1 MTAPKEK
8 SFIKRHGSN
17 ILLVVVIILMIVP
30 QTRTPIQ
37 IALNRIFAFS
47 PSEISAEKRQVL
59 DNYDWKLNNLQG
71 GTTNFSEARGKVIVL
86 NFWAT
91 WCPPC
96 VAEMPSFQK
105 LYDDYGD
112 RVAFY
117 FVSQEEEEPLRNF
130 LLKRDYDLPVYRSL
144 TIIPEQLVSNS
155 LPTTFVISGSGE
167 IVVHKTGAA
176 DWNTKEFRV
185 LLQELLEGS

>member
-8 SFIKRHGSN
+8 GFLKRHGSN
-17 ILLVVVIILMIVP
+17 ILLVVFIILMIIP

-37 IALNRIFAFS
+37 IAVNRIFAFS
-47 PSEISAEKRQVL
+47 PSEISEEKRQVL
-59 DNYDWKLNNLQG
+59 TDYDWQLIELEG
-71 GTTNFSEARGKVIVL
+71 GITNFSEGRDKVVVL

-112 RVAFY
+112 RVEFY
-117 FVSQEEEEPLRNF
+117 FVSQEEQEPLKKF
-130 LLKRDYDLPVYRSL
+130 LLKRNYDLPVYRSL
-144 TIIPEQLVSNS
+144 TLIPEQLVSNS
-155 LPTTFVISGSGE
+155 LPTTFVISRSGE
-167 IVVHKTGAA
+167 MVVHKTGAA
-176 DWNTKEFRV
+176 DWNTKEFRK
-185 LLQELLEGS
+185 LLQELLEDS

>member
-8 SFIKRHGSN
+8 GFLKRHGSN
-17 ILLVVVIILMIVP
+17 ILLVVFIILMIIP

-37 IALNRIFAFS
+37 IAVNRIFAFS
-47 PSEISAEKRQVL
+47 PSEISEEKRQVL
-59 DNYDWKLNNLQG
+59 TDYDWKLNELEG
-71 GTTNFSEARGKVIVL
+71 GTTNFSEGRDKVVVL

-112 RVAFY
+112 RVEFY
-117 FVSQEEEEPLRNF
+117 FVSQEEQEPLKKF
-130 LLKRDYDLPVYRSL
+130 LLKGNYDLPVYRSL
-144 TIIPEQLVSNS
+144 TLIPEQLVSNS
-155 LPTTFVISGSGE
+155 LPTTFVISRSGE
-167 IVVHKTGAA
+167 MVVHKTGAA
-176 DWNTKEFRV
+176 NWNTKEFRK
-185 LLQELLEGS
+185 LLQELLEES

>member
-8 SFIKRHGSN
+8 GFLKRHGSN
-17 ILLVVVIILMIVP
+17 ILLVGFIILLIIP

-37 IALNRIFAFS
+37 IAVNRIFAFS
-47 PSEISAEKRQVL
+47 PSEISEEKRQVL
-59 DNYDWKLNNLQG
+59 TDYDWQLIELEG
-71 GTTNFSEARGKVIVL
+71 GITNFSEGRDKVVVL

-112 RVAFY
+112 RVEFY
-117 FVSQEEEEPLRNF
+117 FVSQEEQEPLKKF
-130 LLKRDYDLPVYRSL
+130 LLKRNYDLPVYRSL
-144 TIIPEQLVSNS
+144 TLIPEQLVSNS
-155 LPTTFVISGSGE
+155 LPTTFVISRSGE
-167 IVVHKTGAA
+167 MVVHKTGAA
-176 DWNTKEFRV
+176 DWNTKEFRK
-185 LLQELLEGS
+185 LLQELLEDS

>member
-8 SFIKRHGSN
+8 SFLKRHGSN
-17 ILLVVVIILMIVP
+17 ILFVLVIILMIIP

-47 PSEISAEKRQVL
+47 PSEISEEKREVL
-59 DNYDWKLNNLQG
+59 SNYDWKLNKLEG
-71 GTTNFSEARGKVIVL
+71 GTTNFSETRDKVIVL

-112 RVAFY
+112 RIEFY
-117 FVSQEEEEPLRNF
+117 FVSQEEEEPLRKF
-130 LLKRDYDLPVYRSL
+130 LLKRGYDLPVYRSL
-144 TIIPEQLVSNS
+144 TRIPEQLVSNS
-155 LPTTFVISGSGE
+155 LPTTFVISRSGE
-167 IVVHKTGAA
+167 IVVEKTGAA
-176 DWNTKEFRV
+176 DWNTEAFRK
-185 LLQELLEGS
+185 LLQELLEKS